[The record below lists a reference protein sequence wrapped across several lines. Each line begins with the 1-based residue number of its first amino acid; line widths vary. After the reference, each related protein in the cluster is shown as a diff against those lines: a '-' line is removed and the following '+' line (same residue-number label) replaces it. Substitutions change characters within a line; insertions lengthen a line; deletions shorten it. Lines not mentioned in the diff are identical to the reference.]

1 MMNTPDFLKRSN
13 PITEKYYIL
22 TRDMDDSVAKDLRP
36 NTEEMELLHSIIN
49 LPDFQ
54 TLSIEQKALIWRY
67 RYSLIENKAALV
79 KFLLCIEW
87 TKEKEEQE
95 GMSLLKK
102 WAEIDI
108 E

>member
-1 MMNTPDFLKRSN
+1 MNTPDFLKRSN

-36 NTEEMELLHSIIN
+36 NAEEMELLLQIIN

-54 TLSIEQKALIWRY
+54 TLSIEQKALVWRY
-67 RYSLIENKAALV
+67 RYSLIENKDALV

-87 TKEKEEQE
+87 TKEKEE
-95 GMSLLKK
+95 
-102 WAEIDI
+102 
-108 E
+108 